1 MNKTKRRSLIGM
13 LMSACVLLA
22 GCNVNIN
29 IDDNAGQSG
38 DSTEVK
44 EYIDEGVDTKCE
56 IIGYD
61 DYKGGPEGYFLSEGD
76 KIAVISP
83 ADRKDISFR
92 KEIR

>member
-29 IDDNAGQSG
+29 IDDNVRQSG

-44 EYIDEGVDTKCE
+44 EYIEKDFNDLSPQTHNDFQDRYE
-56 IIGYD
+56 IIKSVICGSD
-61 DYKGGPEGYFLSEGD
+61 DF
-76 KIAVISP
+76 
-83 ADRKDISFR
+83 
-92 KEIR
+92 

>member
-29 IDDNAGQSG
+29 IDDNARQSG

-44 EYIDEGVDTKCE
+44 EYID
-56 IIGYD
+56 
-61 DYKGGPEGYFLSEGD
+61 
-76 KIAVISP
+76 
-83 ADRKDISFR
+83 
-92 KEIR
+92 